1 VLAGLAQ
8 ALMLSGK
15 SADALAVCEEALVLA
30 REVGDRYAEA
40 RTLATMAGVGWS
52 AGVPFENVSEALSI
66 AREIGAVEEIG
77 RSYANGSENLDAE
90 ARIREAIAFA
100 EEGIADAPRWGLQDF
115 VQYLSSSIAVWK
127 FRLGEWQDVERLIAE
142 ISNAGSRAAVTPRRG
157 VAGLLAMARGDYA
170 VAEEELALAEPMARG
185 MGGPEWLP
193 PTLAAIGLLQLWQ
206 GRLDDAAATL
216 ETALE
221 EISDLAYAPWIHD
234 FVEVYPTA
242 ARIAADRAG
251 LQAPEDAAARAA
263 EAERT
268 LAAHDAMLAQLPRDK
283 RPPRAE
289 AYRLL
294 TAAETA
300 RAGGRDEVAVWQDAA
315 GAFREL
321 GEIYT
326 LAYVLMRQAAAHL
339 AENDSQAATRT
350 LREAHGITTGL
361 GERPLREEI
370 EALARRSRVSLN
382 ESDDEP
388 SDAIADRGV
397 TAREREVL
405 GLLAEGASN
414 REIADALVI
423 SEKTASVHVSHILA
437 KLGARNRAEAATI
450 AHRLGLRSI
459 EPA

>member
-1 VLAGLAQ
+1 
-8 ALMLSGK
+8 
-15 SADALAVCEEALVLA
+15 
-30 REVGDRYAEA
+30 
-40 RTLATMAGVGWS
+40 
-52 AGVPFENVSEALSI
+52 LSI

-77 RSYANGSENLDAE
+77 RAYANGSENLDAE
-90 ARIREAIAFA
+90 GRVREAIAFA
-100 EEGIADAPRWGLQDF
+100 EEGIADAPRWGIQDF

-127 FRLGEWQDVERLIAE
+127 FRLGEWEDVDRLIAE
-142 ISNAGSRAAVTPRRG
+142 ISNLGSRAAVAPRQG

-170 VAEEELALAEPMARG
+170 AAEAALALAEPMARG

-193 PTLAAIGLLQLWQ
+193 PTLAAMGMVQLWQ

-216 ETALE
+216 EAALE
-221 EISDLAYAPWIHD
+221 EVSDLAYAPWIHD

-251 LQAPEDAAARAA
+251 LQAPEEAAARVA
-263 EAERT
+263 EAERA
-268 LAAHDAMLAQLPRDK
+268 LAAHNAMLAELPRDK
-283 RPPRAE
+283 WPPRAE
-289 AYRLL
+289 AFRLL
-294 TAAETA
+294 TVAEVA
-300 RAGGRDEVAVWQDAA
+300 RASRRDKAALWEVAAR
-315 GAFREL
+315 AFRDL

-339 AENDSQAATRT
+339 AENDSQEATRT
-350 LREAHGITTGL
+350 LREAHRITTGL

-370 EALARRSRVSLN
+370 EALAQRSRISLD
-382 ESDDEP
+382 ESADEP

-405 GLLAEGASN
+405 VLLAEGASN
-414 REIADALVI
+414 REIAEALVI

-450 AHRLGLRSI
+450 AHRLGLRSA